1 MFTKKQQLIYDSMCG
16 ISSSEKV
23 VDIFLNYFG
32 SQIFDDDFYDYLCFE
47 GVMDEGENKDE

>member
-32 SQIFDDDFYDYLCFE
+32 SQIFDDDFYDYLCVE